1 MIVSPSVPH
10 CAVIAKVFEMVV
22 SNVVLFRA
30 WNPKPST
37 ELFATF
43 TVCKVPDEY
52 IAPTPAPP
60 IALIVKSID
69 IENDEFELEVN

>member
-1 MIVSPSVPH
+1 MVSPVEPH
-10 CAVIAKVFEMVV
+10 CAVTPKVFEIVV

-37 ELFATF
+37 EPFAAF

-52 IAPTPAPP
+52 ILATPAPP
-60 IALIVKSID
+60 IALTVKSIV
-69 IENDEFELEVN
+69 IENDAFELEVR